1 MTFDIS
7 NISIP
12 KEPGIYLMKDSKGEI
27 IYIGKAKNLKNR
39 VKTYFLKK
47 SHNWFLKIGI

>member
-12 KEPGIYLMKDSKGEI
+12 KEPGIYLMKDSKNIFFKESKLQNTKTCFKDFWYRI
-27 IYIGKAKNLKNR
+27 FINR
-39 VKTYFLKK
+39 
-47 SHNWFLKIGI
+47 